1 MDNVVLVGPM
11 GAGKSTVGRGLA
23 ALLRRRFLDSD
34 QEIEKRTGVDI
45 PTIFEFEG
53 EEGFRQR
60 ETDVLRELLARENV
74 VLATGGG
81 IVLRPENREL
91 LKGHF
96 VIYLRVPVA
105 EQYRRTRKSRRRP
118 LLNAA
123 ADPRKRLEE
132 LFRIRDPLYHEVAS
146 VVLHGRNQRV
156 RDAVK
161 AACDA
166 LRAARPELCPVTRG
180 SSGGESSMQPG

>member
-1 MDNVVLVGPM
+1 VMQNIVLVGPM

-23 ALLRRRFLDSD
+23 ALLQRPFLDSD
-34 QEIEKRTGVDI
+34 HEIERRTGVDI

-60 ETDVLRELLARENV
+60 ETEVLRELLAHEGI

-81 IVLRPENREL
+81 IVMRPENREL
-91 LKGHF
+91 LKAHF

-105 EQYRRTRKSRRRP
+105 EQHRRTRRSRKRP

-123 ADPRKRLEE
+123 ADPRQRLEE
-132 LFRIRDPLYHEVAS
+132 LFRIRDPLYAEVAS
-146 VVLHGRNQRV
+146 LTLQGRNQRPGDAV
-156 RDAVK
+156 HAARDALCV
-161 AACDA
+161 
-166 LRAARPELCPVTRG
+166 ARPELCPTDEPAETTDAG
-180 SSGGESSMQPG
+180 SG